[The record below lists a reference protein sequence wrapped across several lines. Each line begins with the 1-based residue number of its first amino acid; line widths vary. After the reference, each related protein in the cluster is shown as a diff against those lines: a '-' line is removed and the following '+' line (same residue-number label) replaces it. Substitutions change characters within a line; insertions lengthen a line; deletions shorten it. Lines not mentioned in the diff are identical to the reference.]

1 MKWHFIPGWF
11 SRVNASVYLLTVY
24 RPRWTTCLLGAV
36 LLIVLSFCV
45 FLGWCV
51 VQSERRLAEEEW
63 DAIQAMEVI
72 RGHSSPANAKPPDRA
87 SSGP

>member
-1 MKWHFIPGWF
+1 
-11 SRVNASVYLLTVY
+11 
-24 RPRWTTCLLGAV
+24 
-36 LLIVLSFCV
+36 V

-72 RGHSSPANAKPPDRA
+72 RGHSSPANAKLLGRDSRA
-87 SSGP
+87 P